1 MGRGDC
7 PLSRDGDERMT
18 ARTILPVIILL
29 AFAATAS
36 GQTPVPVIERTVTQ
50 GEVATRI
57 SLFSIRVVVVTVRR
71 DGVQDF
77 MRTITLPDDQYMVYL
92 ATFQA
97 NAEELDDRPISS
109 RVDTSQ
115 AEVVL
120 SLHVGPDAPRLIRFS
135 PMSVVKLPLAK
146 INGAL
151 DDIQFQVFEASPSA
165 EAMRVWEPRKGDR
178 VELLNGTFATVVE
191 VWDDGLLILEH
202 DQTYIRE
209 SISPGVR
216 DQGILRVVEPSP

>member
-1 MGRGDC
+1 M
-7 PLSRDGDERMT
+7 S
-18 ARTILPVIILL
+18 ARTILPVIIVSV
-29 AFAATAS
+29 FATAAS
-36 GQTPVPVIERTVTQ
+36 GQAPVPVVERTVTQ

-57 SLFSIRVVVVTVRR
+57 SLFSNRVVVVTVRR

-77 MRTITLPDDQYMVYL
+77 MRSMTLPDDQYMVYL
-92 ATFQA
+92 TIFQA
-97 NAEELDDRPISS
+97 NAEELDERPISS

-120 SLHVGPDAPRLIRFS
+120 SLHVGPDAPRVIRFS

-146 INGAL
+146 IIGAL
-151 DDIQFQVFEASPSA
+151 DDIQFQAFEASPSA

-178 VELLNGTFATVVE
+178 VELMNGTIATVVE

-202 DQTYIRE
+202 DQTYVRE
-209 SISPGVR
+209 SISRGVR
-216 DQGILRVVEPSP
+216 DQVILRVVETAP

>member
-1 MGRGDC
+1 MGRGDR
-7 PLSRDGDERMT
+7 PLAGDGDERMT
-18 ARTILPVIILL
+18 ARTVLPVIFLMAL
-29 AFAATAS
+29 AATAS
-36 GQTPVPVIERTVTQ
+36 GQTPVPVVERTVTQ
-50 GEVATRI
+50 GDVATRV
-57 SLFSIRVVVVTVRR
+57 SLFSNQVVVVTVRR

-77 MRTITLPDDQYMVYL
+77 MRSMTLPDDQYMVYL

-109 RVDTSQ
+109 RVDTAN

-135 PMSVVKLPLAK
+135 PMSTFRLPLAR
-146 INGAL
+146 IIGAL
-151 DDIQFQVFEASPSA
+151 DDIQFQAFEASSSA

-178 VELLNGTFATVVE
+178 VELFNGTTATVVE

-202 DQTYIRE
+202 DQTYVRE

-216 DQGILRVVEPSP
+216 DQVILRVVETAP